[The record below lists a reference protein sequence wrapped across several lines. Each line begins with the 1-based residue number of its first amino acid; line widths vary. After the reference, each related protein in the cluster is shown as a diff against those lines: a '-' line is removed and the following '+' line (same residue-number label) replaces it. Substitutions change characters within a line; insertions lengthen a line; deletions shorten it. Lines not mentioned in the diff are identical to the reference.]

1 MWFGYLDTLL
11 DDDAISRTLFTF
23 NHHALS
29 HLPHLIKVLR
39 SIRAVSARG
48 LERKIGVV
56 KRVVRSTNKAGVNAG
71 NELDQEDVFTFLEF
85 AGAIDFL
92 EPFQRKTR
100 DIADTFRY
108 HPAAHPSLPDFE
120 EKKKLPQQ
128 WVPFLPSVLLS
139 ELLSSPAEVI
149 QNTKVTFKELTT
161 AMLTYLIRLTGN
173 SAAAFSDFHKNQ
185 TVEFSERLW
194 CDSIVYST
202 EAYKDKK
209 ANATRKDCYCF
220 LNPKREGV

>member
-1 MWFGYLDTLL
+1 VWFAYLDTLL

-29 HLPHLIKVLR
+29 HLPHLIKVLG

-92 EPFQRKTR
+92 EPFQ
-100 DIADTFRY
+100 
-108 HPAAHPSLPDFE
+108 
-120 EKKKLPQQ
+120 
-128 WVPFLPSVLLS
+128 
-139 ELLSSPAEVI
+139 
-149 QNTKVTFKELTT
+149 
-161 AMLTYLIRLTGN
+161 
-173 SAAAFSDFHKNQ
+173 
-185 TVEFSERLW
+185 
-194 CDSIVYST
+194 
-202 EAYKDKK
+202 
-209 ANATRKDCYCF
+209 
-220 LNPKREGV
+220 